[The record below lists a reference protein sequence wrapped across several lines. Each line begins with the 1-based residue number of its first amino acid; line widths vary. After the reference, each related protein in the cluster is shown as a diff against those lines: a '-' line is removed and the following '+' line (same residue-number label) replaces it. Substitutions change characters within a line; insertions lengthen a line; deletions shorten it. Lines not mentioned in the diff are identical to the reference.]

1 MAQANPA
8 SEAEMAAITAEL
20 ARRRKVAVR
29 STVANGMAVMLGYMA
44 VYASTLFSVLLV
56 FGVSP
61 LNASLFGGTLGVTI
75 GLSKATKSYA
85 KAQ

>member
-44 VYASTLFSVLLV
+44 VYASTIFSVLLV

-61 LNASLFGGTLGVTI
+61 LNAGLFGGTLGVTL